1 MMASAA
7 TGRELPDIA
16 ERDRRLEDLWRDAAE
31 RAIAYRTAIADR
43 RVPPRPEA
51 VRELVERLGGDL
63 PENPSDPREVL
74 AALDRYGSPAT
85 MASTGGRFF
94 GFVIGSSLPETV
106 AASWLA
112 TAWDQNTGLLAAAPA
127 TTLLEQ
133 VALDWI
139 LEILDLPREA
149 GGAFVTGCQM
159 ANFTALA
166 AARHAVLG
174 GLGWDVEARGLFGAP
189 EIPVIVGADAHS
201 TIFKA
206 LAMLG
211 MGRDRV
217 LRVPIDAEGR
227 MRPEALP
234 EVDGPVI
241 ACLQHGNVNTGAF
254 DPARPIA
261 EWVRRR
267 GGWVHVDGAFG
278 LWARAAPAR
287 AGLCAGAE
295 LADSWATDAHKWL
308 NVPYDCGI
316 AVVRDEAAL
325 RGAMGT
331 SAAYLQASPVR
342 EPMHFTPELSRR
354 ARGVEVWAALKT
366 LGRSGVAQLV
376 ERCCAH
382 AHRFARELGRAGY
395 EVLNDVVLNQVLV
408 SFGDD
413 STTRAVLERVQTEG
427 TCFFS
432 GTEWHGRA
440 AMRISVSSWAT
451 DEQDVELS
459 LAKIL
464 EIAAAT
470 RANDQLPSS

>member
-1 MMASAA
+1 MSVNANVAA
-7 TGRELPDIA
+7 G
-16 ERDRRLEDLWRDAAE
+16 RRLDELWRDAAE
-31 RAIAYRTAIADR
+31 RAIAYRTSITER
-43 RVPPRPEA
+43 HVSPRPEA
-51 VRELVERLGGDL
+51 LRDLLDHLGGDL
-63 PENPSDPREVL
+63 HNHPSDPRDVL

-94 GFVIGSSLPETV
+94 GFVIGSSLPEAV

-112 TAWDQNTGLLAAAPA
+112 TAWDQNTGLMAAAPA

-139 LEILDLPREA
+139 LEVLDLPRDA

-166 AARHAVLG
+166 AARHAVLR
-174 GLGWDVEARGLFGAP
+174 GLGWDVESHGLFGAP
-189 EIPVIVGADAHS
+189 EIPVIVGADAHN
-201 TIFKA
+201 TIFKS

-217 LRVPIDAEGR
+217 LRVPIDTEGR

-234 EVDGPVI
+234 EIEGPVI
-241 ACLQHGNVNTGAF
+241 VCVQHGNVNSGAF
-254 DPARPIA
+254 DPALPIV
-261 EWVRRR
+261 EWARRR

-287 AGLCAGAE
+287 AVLSKGAE

-316 AVVRDEAAL
+316 AIVRDEAAL

-342 EPMHFTPELSRR
+342 EPMHYTPELSRR
-354 ARGVEVWAALKT
+354 ARGVEVWTALKA
-366 LGRSGVAQLV
+366 LGRSGVAELV
-376 ERCCAH
+376 EDCCRH
-382 AHRFARELGRAGY
+382 ARRFAQGLRQAGHD
-395 EVLNDVVLNQVLV
+395 VLNDVVLNQVLV
-408 SFGDD
+408 SFRDD
-413 STTRAVLERVQTEG
+413 ATTRAVIERVQAEG
-427 TCFFS
+427 TCWCS
-432 GTEWHGRA
+432 GTDWHGRA

-451 DEQDVELS
+451 DARDVELS
-459 LAKIL
+459 LASIL
-464 EIAAAT
+464 DIAATTAGAPVRGGVAGPT
-470 RANDQLPSS
+470 FPRF